1 MREASAGIFLTSVEK
16 ALRNQESGNHSVPVL
31 QGFRNTYFCCCTS
44 SHNWARPGRSH
55 AHISSIPIFIIPRC
69 QERYMIPLDVQDSEF
84 QAMIRQELILSN
96 DSVFTSCKIFEGS
109 PVQDRCI
116 GIVKDQNVT
125 NILLRGLYEISGDAV
140 ILYLELPGAPDPR
153 VVRQEI
159 EKAGFQL
166 DKTRLI
172 GVCVR
177 KEGTYA
183 GGPEVL
189 IIIIPY

>member
-1 MREASAGIFLTSVEK
+1 
-16 ALRNQESGNHSVPVL
+16 
-31 QGFRNTYFCCCTS
+31 
-44 SHNWARPGRSH
+44 
-55 AHISSIPIFIIPRC
+55 
-69 QERYMIPLDVQDSEF
+69 MIPLDVQNTEF

-96 DSVFTSCKIFEGS
+96 DSVFTPCKIFEGS

-116 GIVKDQNVT
+116 GIVKDQKVT
-125 NILLRGLYEISGDAV
+125 SILLRGLYEISGDAV

-159 EKAGFQL
+159 EKAGFRL
-166 DKTRLI
+166 ETTRLI

>member
-1 MREASAGIFLTSVEK
+1 
-16 ALRNQESGNHSVPVL
+16 
-31 QGFRNTYFCCCTS
+31 
-44 SHNWARPGRSH
+44 
-55 AHISSIPIFIIPRC
+55 
-69 QERYMIPLDVQDSEF
+69 
-84 QAMIRQELILSN
+84 MIRGELNLTT

-116 GIVKDQNVT
+116 GIVQDRGTT
-125 NILLRGLYEISGDAV
+125 NILLRGSYEISGDAV

-159 EKAGFQL
+159 EKAGFRREA
-166 DKTRLI
+166 TRLA

-183 GGPEVL
+183 GGPEIL

>member
-1 MREASAGIFLTSVEK
+1 
-16 ALRNQESGNHSVPVL
+16 
-31 QGFRNTYFCCCTS
+31 
-44 SHNWARPGRSH
+44 
-55 AHISSIPIFIIPRC
+55 
-69 QERYMIPLDVQDSEF
+69 MIPLDFQNNEF
-84 QAMIRQELILSN
+84 QALIRRELNLTN

-116 GIVKDQNVT
+116 GIVEDRGT
-125 NILLRGLYEISGDAV
+125 TTILLRGLYEISGDAV

-159 EKAGFQL
+159 EKAGFRL
-166 DKTRLI
+166 EATRLA

-183 GGPEVL
+183 GGPEIL
-189 IIIIPY
+189 IILIPY

>member
-1 MREASAGIFLTSVEK
+1 
-16 ALRNQESGNHSVPVL
+16 
-31 QGFRNTYFCCCTS
+31 
-44 SHNWARPGRSH
+44 
-55 AHISSIPIFIIPRC
+55 
-69 QERYMIPLDVQDSEF
+69 
-84 QAMIRQELILSN
+84 MIRGELNLTT

-116 GIVKDQNVT
+116 GIVQDRGTT
-125 NILLRGLYEISGDAV
+125 NILLRGMYEISGDAV
-140 ILYLELPGAPDPR
+140 ILNLELPGAPDPR

-159 EKAGFQL
+159 EKAGFRL
-166 DKTRLI
+166 EKTRLI

-183 GGPEVL
+183 GGPEIL